1 MWVTRVSSLVQESMA
16 FPAYHGLGALIC
28 STAENLNHGA
38 CIIHSYM
45 ISPSSLSLSL
55 SPSSSSVSLS
65 SSLSSPSSSSSLFLS
80 LSHSSSWSSTMDD
93 LIGTES
99 GVMSSNEDT
108 VIEELQKTK
117 PYTFSTRSRS
127 KPNQRCEI
135 KREYPP
141 PIASLARV
149 PRVLTRNCINGRLIL
164 RQDRVQR
171 YEYMEAKRE
180 NGRLLLNIIPV
191 YNENDDEDVKLGN
204 PYMSEDLDDK
214 EVVDDFNED
223 GCCNHVKDI
232 DFQDSNIGDGN
243 ETQLNSTKCCPNYLS
258 SASFMP
264 ESCHEIGNKE
274 DLQKCL
280 FYAGLG
286 FRQPRLNIKCPSKEE
301 NHFPTL
307 CVRQRAPNQF
317 QVILLLSAV
326 LLQLTM
332 ADGHETDKNIEIWKI
347 KKLIK
352 ALEAARGN
360 GTSMISLIMPPR
372 DQISRVTKMLG
383 DEFGTA
389 SNIKSRVNRQSVLGA
404 ITSAQQRLKLY
415 NKVPPNGLVL
425 YTGTIVTEDGKEKK
439 VTIDFEPFR
448 PINASLYLCDNK
460 FHTEALNE
468 LLESDD
474 KFGFIVM
481 DGNGTLFGTLSG
493 NTREVLH
500 KFTVDLPKKHG
511 RGGQSALRFAR
522 LRMEKRHNYVR
533 KTAELATQF
542 FINPATSQPNVAG
555 LILAGSADF
564 KTELSQSDMFDPRL
578 QAKILNVVDVSYG
591 GENGFNQAI
600 ELSSEIL
607 SNVKFIQEKRLIGKY
622 FEEISQDTGKYVF
635 GVDDTLKALEMGAVE
650 TLIVWENLDI
660 NRYVLKNSSTG
671 EIVIKHLN
679 KDQEAD
685 QNNFR
690 DSATSAELEV
700 QEKLTLLEWFANEYK
715 RFGCTLEFVTNKSQ
729 EGSQF
734 CRGRWGKS
742 VHQYANSCAFCYS
755 SVDNQ
760 EVSRRV
766 LIRIFRM

>member
-1 MWVTRVSSLVQESMA
+1 
-16 FPAYHGLGALIC
+16 
-28 STAENLNHGA
+28 
-38 CIIHSYM
+38 
-45 ISPSSLSLSL
+45 
-55 SPSSSSVSLS
+55 
-65 SSLSSPSSSSSLFLS
+65 
-80 LSHSSSWSSTMDD
+80 
-93 LIGTES
+93 
-99 GVMSSNEDT
+99 
-108 VIEELQKTK
+108 
-117 PYTFSTRSRS
+117 
-127 KPNQRCEI
+127 
-135 KREYPP
+135 
-141 PIASLARV
+141 
-149 PRVLTRNCINGRLIL
+149 
-164 RQDRVQR
+164 
-171 YEYMEAKRE
+171 
-180 NGRLLLNIIPV
+180 
-191 YNENDDEDVKLGN
+191 
-204 PYMSEDLDDK
+204 
-214 EVVDDFNED
+214 
-223 GCCNHVKDI
+223 
-232 DFQDSNIGDGN
+232 
-243 ETQLNSTKCCPNYLS
+243 
-258 SASFMP
+258 
-264 ESCHEIGNKE
+264 
-274 DLQKCL
+274 
-280 FYAGLG
+280 
-286 FRQPRLNIKCPSKEE
+286 
-301 NHFPTL
+301 
-307 CVRQRAPNQF
+307 
-317 QVILLLSAV
+317 
-326 LLQLTM
+326 M

-425 YTGTIVTEDGKEKK
+425 YTGTIVTDDGKEKK

-460 FHTEALNE
+460 FHIEALNE

-500 KFTVDLPKKHG
+500 KFSVDLPKKHG

-542 FINPATSQPNVAG
+542 YINPATSQPNVSG

-600 ELSSEIL
+600 ELSAEIL
-607 SNVKFIQEKRLIGKY
+607 SNVKFIQEKKLIGKY

-650 TLIVWENLDI
+650 ILIVWESLDI
-660 NRYVLKNSSTG
+660 NRYVLKNISG
-671 EIVIKHLN
+671 EIIVKHFN
-679 KDQEAD
+679 KEQENN
-685 QNNFR
+685 QSNFR
-690 DSATSAELEV
+690 DAANADLEV
-700 QEKLTLLEWFANEYK
+700 QDKMSLLEWFANEYR
-715 RFGCTLEFVTNKSQ
+715 RFGCSLEFVTNKSQ

-734 CRGRWGKS
+734 CRGFGGIGGILRYQLDMSALGVVVAAAAPELLTETCSRLIEDITLLSDPEILDLVISSGSQKRQGKS
-742 VHQYANSCAFCYS
+742 IILDEDTTPRAASFGPRPSEHMLPCIENPMMMLHCGPWGCAS
-755 SVDNQ
+755 HLV
-760 EVSRRV
+760 
-766 LIRIFRM
+766 M